1 MNSELKDK
9 SIILFLMILL
19 LASLLFL
26 RLETQKRDDII
37 NKQNKEIVNLK
48 LSFTEF
54 ESDKEL
60 IKDLRL
66 GKYEQ

>member
-9 SIILFLMILL
+9 TIILFLMILL

-54 ESDKEL
+54 EADKEL

-66 GKYEQ
+66 GKYEK

>member
-1 MNSELKDK
+1 
-9 SIILFLMILL
+9 MILL

-37 NKQNKEIVNLK
+37 AKQNKEIVNLK

-54 ESDKEL
+54 ESDMKL

-66 GKYEQ
+66 GKYE